1 MEQKLTSFFWF
12 ENDLRE
18 VIAYYQGIFNRE
30 GQSHFEEVTHNVML
44 DMPGQKVELST
55 VKIFGNTYHFM
66 GAKRYVDFND
76 SISLMITT
84 EDQEETDYYWD
95 AFTKDG
101 AESACGWCKD
111 KYGLSWQITPKKLM
125 ELNSSSDKDVASYAM
140 QQMMGMK
147 KIVIKDLE
155 K

>member
-1 MEQKLTSFFWF
+1 MENKLTSFFWF
-12 ENDLRE
+12 DQSLKE
-18 VIAYYQGIFNRE
+18 VINYYQGIFNRD
-30 GQSHFEEVTHNVML
+30 GKVYFEEVMHNVML
-44 DMPGQKVELST
+44 DTPEQKVEMAT
-55 VKIFGNTYHFM
+55 VKLFGNTYHFM

-111 KYGLSWQITPKKLM
+111 KYGLSWQVTPKRLL
-125 ELNSSSDKDVASYAM
+125 ELNTSADKEVASYAM
-140 QQMMGMK
+140 QQMMTMR